1 MFIEVNVFHREN
13 YFCENIPQPRFSKAT
28 IVPLN
33 KINFENVH
41 FIGGVSKIA
50 HNDKFNSVVA
60 FSLIASDLWLRH
72 RPRRSWMK
80 RWCFQLAQ
88 LWLPSCI
95 TTPLVATLL
104 FFLEITPHMRESRRQ
119 AVVRANGPAPDYHN
133 EAPLPF
139 LRTSFP
145 FI

>member
-13 YFCENIPQPRFSKAT
+13 YFCENIPQPRFSKAS

-60 FSLIASDLWLRH
+60 FSLIASDL
-72 RPRRSWMK
+72 
-80 RWCFQLAQ
+80 
-88 LWLPSCI
+88 
-95 TTPLVATLL
+95 
-104 FFLEITPHMRESRRQ
+104 
-119 AVVRANGPAPDYHN
+119 
-133 EAPLPF
+133 
-139 LRTSFP
+139 
-145 FI
+145 

>member
-80 RWCFQLAQ
+80 RWCFQPAQ

-119 AVVRANGPAPDYHN
+119 AVVRANGPARDYHI